1 LGRQVQDIL
10 ATDPHEDGFVVS
22 RSVHFR
28 GRRLYYGDF
37 QRDASV
43 RLFRKTSA
51 RLENHDGHVRVAL
64 PSEQVGALRAKIHYE
79 ACFTVEQYVLDLLA
93 AAGRAAKEANEVG
106 ARPKRLNALWKAPWR
121 FVRSY
126 FLRRGWM
133 DGWAGLQA
141 SGMAA
146 FAVFLRE
153 SLLWNLQRPALGGH
167 FAVCEARPPLKVFD
181 PGEAGLSEQAN
192 SSQPIGEFSEER
204 SQAAN
209 RAAA

>member
-1 LGRQVQDIL
+1 
-10 ATDPHEDGFVVS
+10 
-22 RSVHFR
+22 
-28 GRRLYYGDF
+28 
-37 QRDASV
+37 
-43 RLFRKTSA
+43 
-51 RLENHDGHVRVAL
+51 
-64 PSEQVGALRAKIHYE
+64 
-79 ACFTVEQYVLDLLA
+79 
-93 AAGRAAKEANEVG
+93 
-106 ARPKRLNALWKAPWR
+106 
-121 FVRSY
+121 
-126 FLRRGWM
+126 M

-167 FAVCEARPPLKVFD
+167 FAVREARPPLKVFD